1 MKNYLFVLIILI
13 SQNIFAQSGL
23 APLTVQKIMR
33 DEKWIGTS
41 PSNPRWSSDS
51 RYLFFEWNPEKAV
64 SDSVYYISRENTVP
78 QKSSAEF
85 LGSILNANNISYNS
99 SRSTYTFSK
108 DGDIYLAD
116 AKTGSLK
123 LPTMKAIRYS
133 HLMKQ
138 KLFTHEIKICLHGIW
153 QVA

>member
-13 SQNIFAQSGL
+13 SQNIFAESGL

-64 SDSVYYISRENTVP
+64 SDSVYYISREYGAE
-78 QKSSAEF
+78 KLSAQF
-85 LGSILNANNISYNS
+85 LDRYLMQI
-99 SRSTYTFSK
+99 TFHTIAAEAHIHSVK
-108 DGDIYLAD
+108 MAIY
-116 AKTGSLK
+116 
-123 LPTMKAIRYS
+123 I
-133 HLMKQ
+133 
-138 KLFTHEIKICLHGIW
+138 
-153 QVA
+153 